1 MAPRLVFGSP
11 TGPAQYGDD
20 EDKENTPRPPVTLSM
35 EDVEEADSDDE
46 IPELADQQQQPLL
59 RGGFSE
65 AAQSSIIDVA
75 EEEVDISE
83 VMSHAQTLNNI
94 PLITGELLNKRPRR
108 GKWKRANLIH

>member
-1 MAPRLVFGSP
+1 MAPSLVFGSP
-11 TGPAQYGDD
+11 TGPAQYRDD

-46 IPELADQQQQPLL
+46 IPELADQQRPLL

-94 PLITGELLNKRPRR
+94 PLIIGELLNKRPQR
-108 GKWKRANLIH
+108 GKWNRANLIH